1 MARKKKIINNALPSH
16 PDAQIQQ
23 SAMASYYTSLA
34 SDTIS
39 TTDSYSRSGR
49 NANPNVLEGRFK
61 EIECSLQP
69 FCYKSGGSYISAR
82 DVIDLPIKAYW
93 AFGLLRQVVETMCE
107 LASSKIYLKGSSKK
121 TKAFVETWLEKIN
134 ITKFSQ
140 EFFREYYRSANC
152 FIYEYTAKIKPEDI
166 KELDTFY
173 SGVGDGIPL
182 KYILLPPVNLC
193 AKASLFS
200 ANPSYLVSLDR
211 FQAEALKNPQTQED
225 KAIFD
230 SLSDAEKKNLKEGGY
245 LSLDPKKLTKIL
257 YKAQSYEFFG
267 VPLAFPVLEQ
277 INAHLELQKID
288 MAVART
294 TDRLLLMIT
303 MGREATEYD
312 KTTVNP
318 AAMDAV
324 RQMFASG
331 AISRTLVATY
341 DVKGEWLVPDIN
353 KILGQQKYENL
364 EKQISVGL
372 NAIFFSENEKFAN
385 SSIKV
390 QIFIQKLQEA
400 RESFI
405 KNFLQKEVNKICKI
419 INSKSAPEVHFED
432 ISLKDELEWA
442 KLSAQLYSIGV
453 LTAEEALENIQSGKF
468 PTPEESL
475 ESQAEFKSQK
485 ESGLYTP
492 VVGNSVQQQ
501 AEQMKINQ
509 ELGIQTLQQ
518 DAKLAEVSGRPT
530 GTKSPQSTKKVS
542 PIGASE
548 GYSFESLK
556 EISWAVSDLQDSI
569 EKALQKKFKVKS
581 LDDSQ
586 LSMSKQL
593 TESIISNEPI
603 DSWNKKIKEYIKEPK
618 QLKEETANEID
629 ELCLTYGI
637 SSYAASMLRLSIIK

>member
-593 TESIISNEPI
+593 TESIIGNEPI